1 MVSTTKATTV
11 LLALTFVASI
21 AMAQRPFPAGLRAC
35 LYDDFRQLEAF
46 YDATNGNAWSK
57 RDNWFDNPDLS
68 TWCGVTLTTDGCNVQ
83 AIKMPNN
90 RLSGTLAN
98 LANLDL
104 AALREL
110 DLSQNQITGVVP
122 NFQLPSLQKINLSSN
137 LLSGNLPSLVACRSL
152 TEILLSNNRFV
163 GNIPTYNLP
172 NLQTLV
178 LSINQLT
185 GSIPNMSLPKLVSL
199 DLNRNRLSGNMP
211 IFTSSNFPELT
222 LIDISSNQL
231 TGSIPANLPF
241 SLKYLYLASNLF
253 AGTIPSFDLPN
264 LQNLVLSRNQLSGN
278 LPSFALCPSLK
289 SIVLFN
295 NALTGTLS
303 NANLSELLN
312 LETLDISN
320 NQLTG
325 AIPNFRTSKMKFL
338 ALANNRL
345 SGTIPTFTYVGLQQL
360 FLENNLLEGNIPN
373 LSLLALNEINLSNNR
388 LVGAIPNFNLPN
400 MRYMYLNENQLSGN
414 IPNMNCPNLIDFF
427 IQNNKF
433 TFGDMVGKRW
443 LSATRVRYAPQ
454 AEVTLTYNGL
464 TARIDMGGYADAGHT
479 FKWFRN
485 GVLVATTN
493 SSSFNVPQRG
503 VYTCQVTHNTLTV
516 ATDSTRNL
524 ILTTRLVEVT
534 IINTSTTENQEKAA
548 PLSMYP
554 NPAVEWVNIKFNNPN
569 NETASLEVHNLM
581 GQIVHRQ
588 IIDWGGEYGWK
599 PENVATGIY
608 IVTVRI
614 ANKQQV
620 GTLMIK

>member
-1 MVSTTKATTV
+1 MVSTKATTV
-11 LLALTFVASI
+11 LLALTFVVAI
-21 AMAQRPFPAGLRAC
+21 ATAQRPFPAGLRAC

-57 RDNWFDNPDLS
+57 RDNWFENPDLS
-68 TWCGVTLTTDGCNVQ
+68 TWCGVTLTPDGCNVQ
-83 AIKMPNN
+83 AINLSEN
-90 RLSGTLAN
+90 RLSGSLAN
-98 LANLDL
+98 LATLDL

-110 DLSQNQITGVVP
+110 NLSLNQITGTVP
-122 NFQLPSLQKINLSSN
+122 NFQLPSLQKINLSN
-137 LLSGNLPSLVACRSL
+137 NQLSGNLPSLVACRSL
-152 TEILLSNNRFV
+152 IEISLSTNNFV
-163 GNIPTYNLP
+163 GNIPAYNLP

-178 LSINQLT
+178 LSKNELT
-185 GSIPNMSLPKLVSL
+185 GSIPNMTLPKLISL

-211 IFTSSNFPELT
+211 IFSNANFNDLE

-231 TGSIPANLPF
+231 TGAIPANLPL
-241 SLKYLYLASNLF
+241 SLKYLYLASNQLSG
-253 AGTIPSFDLPN
+253 AIPTFDLPN
-264 LQNLVLSRNQLSGN
+264 LQNLVLSRNQLLGN

-289 SIVLFN
+289 SIVLFSN
-295 NALTGTLS
+295 TLSGTLT
-303 NANLSELLN
+303 NANLSDLLD

-320 NQLTG
+320 NQLSG
-325 AIPNFRTSKMKFL
+325 AIPNFRSRKMKFL

-345 SGTIPTFTYVGLQQL
+345 SGTIPNFNYVGLQQL
-360 FLENNLLEGNIPN
+360 FLENNLLEGTIPN
-373 LSLLALNEINLSNNR
+373 LNLLALNEINLSNNR
-388 LVGAIPNFNLPN
+388 LTGAVPNFNLPN
-400 MRYMYLNENQLSGN
+400 MRYMYLHDNQLSSA
-414 IPNMNCPNLIDFF
+414 IPDMTCPRLIDFF

-464 TARIDMGGYADAGHT
+464 TAKVDMGGYADAGHT

-503 VYTCQVTHNTLTV
+503 VYACQVTHNTLTV
-516 ATDSTRNL
+516 TTDSTRNL
-524 ILTTRLVEVT
+524 VLGTRLIEVNT
-534 IINTSTTENQEKAA
+534 INTATSEHEEKAA

-554 NPAVEWVNIKFNNPN
+554 NPAVEWVNIKFNNLN
-569 NETASLEVHNLM
+569 NEIASLEVHNLM
-581 GQIVHRQ
+581 GQVVHRQ
-588 IIDWGGEYGWK
+588 AIDGSSEYGWR
-599 PENVATGIY
+599 PERVATGIY

-614 ANKQQV
+614 ANKKQV

>member
-1 MVSTTKATTV
+1 MVSTKATTV
-11 LLALTFVASI
+11 LLALAFVASL
-21 AMAQRPFPAGLRAC
+21 ATAQRPFPAGLRAC

-57 RDNWFDNPDLS
+57 RDNWFENPDLS
-68 TWCGVTLTTDGCNVQ
+68 TWCGVTLTLDGCNVQ
-83 AIKMPNN
+83 AINMRDN
-90 RLSGTLAN
+90 RVSGSLATLAT
-98 LANLDL
+98 LDL
-104 AALREL
+104 AFLREL
-110 DLSQNQITGVVP
+110 DLSQNQITGTVP
-122 NFQLPSLQKINLSSN
+122 NFQLPSLQKINLSN
-137 LLSGNLPSLVACRSL
+137 NHLSGNLPSLVACRSL
-152 TEILLSNNRFV
+152 IEISFSMNSFT

-178 LSINQLT
+178 LSTNQLT
-185 GSIPNMSLPKLVSL
+185 GSIPNMILPKLVSL
-199 DLNRNRLSGNMP
+199 DLNRNRLSGNIP
-211 IFTSSNFPELT
+211 IFPNANFPNLE
-222 LIDISSNQL
+222 LIDFSSNQL
-231 TGSIPANLPF
+231 TGAIPANLPF
-241 SLKYLYLASNLF
+241 SLKYMYLASNLLT
-253 AGTIPSFDLPN
+253 GSIPSFDLPN
-264 LQNLVLSRNQLSGN
+264 LQNLVLSSNRLFGN

-289 SIVLFN
+289 SIILFN
-295 NALTGTLS
+295 NTLTGTLS
-303 NANLSELLN
+303 NANIAELLN
-312 LETLDISN
+312 LETLNIAN
-320 NQLTG
+320 NQLSG
-325 AIPNFRTSKMKFL
+325 AIPNFRTSRMKL
-338 ALANNRL
+338 IALANNRL
-345 SGTIPTFTYVGLQQL
+345 SGTIPTFNYVGLQQL

-373 LSLLALNEINLSNNR
+373 LSLLALDEMNLSNNR
-388 LVGAIPNFNLPN
+388 LTGTIPNFNLPN
-400 MRYMYLNENQLSGN
+400 MKYMYLNDNQLSGN
-414 IPNMNCPNLIDFF
+414 IPNMTCPRLIDFF

-454 AEVTLTYNGL
+454 AELTLTYNGV
-464 TARIDMGGYADAGHT
+464 TARIDMGSYADAGHT
-479 FKWFRN
+479 FRWFRN

-524 ILTTRLVEVT
+524 VLGTRLIEVNT
-534 IINTSTTENQEKAA
+534 INTSTTENEEKAA

-588 IIDWGGEYGWK
+588 AVDGGSEYSWR
-599 PENVATGIY
+599 PESVATGIY

-614 ANKQQV
+614 ANKKQV